1 MPELSNIHC
10 FDVFHLLNDSILVI
24 DQEDNIH
31 FYNDAFLKTFHL
43 KNEDIL
49 YKKYQNYINT
59 KLDLKSLK
67 NKNATININ
76 KVKHYFNIRTFKH
89 NFANNNSDYILIVF
103 VEGESN
109 IKLKEFKDN
118 LYKEMNE
125 QIKNNLQLIYSLL
138 GLELHYASEQNI
150 IDHKKLISNVQQ
162 KIVSMSVV
170 YDMLYKTED
179 KEIDIAILLTTICN
193 KFYPNL
199 NIKMNTD
206 GEHRYIHKNTLI
218 HFAIGFAEILKP
230 ISLIEKSEIY
240 IEIYKQDSIIIDIYS
255 DNIDI
260 NTLNAEL
267 LSGLMSEVNSSV
279 SIVDTTNS
287 TKLIRIEVNE
297 KNYGKQK

>member
-31 FYNDAFLKTFHL
+31 FYNDSFLKIFEIKETG
-43 KNEDIL
+43 IL
-49 YKKYQNYINT
+49 YKKYQNYIKT
-59 KLDLKSLK
+59 RIDLKSIK
-67 NKNATININ
+67 NKNTSIRINNI
-76 KVKHYFNIRTFKH
+76 KKYFNIRTFKH
-89 NFANNNSDYILIVF
+89 NFANSDSDYILIVF
-103 VEGESN
+103 VEGESSK
-109 IKLKEFKDN
+109 KLKEFKNN

-138 GLELHYASEQNI
+138 GLELYYVSKSDT
-150 IDHKKLISNVQQ
+150 IDYHKFISNVQQ

-170 YDMLYKTED
+170 YDMLYKTEE

-199 NIKMNTD
+199 IINLDDD
-206 GEHRYIHKNTLI
+206 GNHRHINKNNLI

-230 ISLIEKSEIY
+230 TSLIEKSEIS
-240 IEIYKQDSIIIDIYS
+240 IKIYKTENISIDIFS
-255 DNIDI
+255 DNIDM

-279 SIVDTTNS
+279 SIVTTDEN

-297 KNYGKQK
+297 KKYGK